1 MLTSTFSQLSS
12 SVGFGHSPQGERS
25 TEQRGGVP
33 RQKPREL
40 LALLGLAYDVCC
52 VFSHTYLPKY
62 RDTVI
67 YIYYGREKML
77 GKLNCLTRNAG
88 CFSFICFL
96 GKIGLSLKGA
106 GEQRPMKSSSLFCL

>member
-1 MLTSTFSQLSS
+1 MLAPAFSQLSS
-12 SVGFGHSPQGERS
+12 SAGFGHSPQGEGS
-25 TEQRGGVP
+25 TERRGGVP

-40 LALLGLAYDVCC
+40 LALLGLAHDGWWA
-52 VFSHTYLPKY
+52 FSHMYLPKY
-62 RDTVI
+62 HDTII
-67 YIYYGREKML
+67 YIYYRREKML
-77 GKLNCLTRNAG
+77 GKLNCLIRNAD